1 MARDT
6 YHEVVKAA
14 LISDAWQITHDPF
27 VLKAGGLRMEVDLAA
42 DKVFAA
48 ERGTEKIVVEV
59 KSFLNP
65 SKLYDFYEAK
75 GQYDL
80 YRRGLRKT
88 VNPRTLYLAVE
99 DEVFDTFFQKPLIW
113 ETVEE
118 EAINLLIF
126 NVLTEKIVRWIKH
139 PNTEK

>member
-1 MARDT
+1 MARDS
-6 YHEVVKAA
+6 YHKVVKMA
-14 LISDAWQITHDPF
+14 LIADGWQITHDPF

-48 ERGTEKIVVEV
+48 QRGTEKIAVEV
-59 KSFLNP
+59 KGFLNP

-75 GQYDL
+75 GQYDI

-88 VNPRTLYLAVE
+88 NDPRTLFLAVE
-99 DEVFDTFFQKPLIW
+99 DEVFDTFFQKPLIL

-126 NVLTEKIVRWIKH
+126 NLLTEKIVQWIKH